1 MPKTKLGKWSVACLG
16 FFFAFF
22 ILARII
28 VASGQAGGETFFS
41 NLYISIPMSLAGLS
55 GVLAF
60 FLGVIGIIKSKERS
74 PLVFIA
80 ALIGL
85 LILGFVAGEF
95 LGPAH

>member
-1 MPKTKLGKWSVACLG
+1 MPKTKLGKWSVLCLG
-16 FFFAFF
+16 LFFVFF
-22 ILARII
+22 ILAQII
-28 VASGQAGGETFFS
+28 VASGQEGGETFFS
-41 NLYISIPMSLAGLS
+41 NLYISIPMTLTALS

-60 FLGVIGIIKSKERS
+60 FLGIIGIIKSKERS

-85 LILGFVAGEF
+85 LILGFAAGEL

>member
-1 MPKTKLGKWSVACLG
+1 MPKTKLGKWSLACLG
-16 FFFAFF
+16 LFFVFL
-22 ILARII
+22 ILARLI
-28 VASGQAGGETFFS
+28 VASGQEGGETFFS
-41 NLYISIPMSLAGLS
+41 NLYISIPMLLAGLS
-55 GVLAF
+55 GALAF

-85 LILGFVAGEF
+85 LILGFAAGEL